1 VINININLDK
11 IEEISTIKLV
21 NTLKSLADKNTTFT
35 DNLIYESVEDYLKN
49 YKSNGK

>member
-1 VINININLDK
+1 MINININIDT

-21 NTLKSLADKNTTFT
+21 NTLKSLADENTTFT
-35 DNLIYESVEDYLKN
+35 DNLIYQSVEDYLEN